1 LKPESTTNGRFYA
14 SVIGL
19 APRALVCSG
28 CKQSHEIVLGLYR
41 GDKRCR
47 RCKRVALF
55 VIQGQA
61 AKAKG

>member
-1 LKPESTTNGRFYA
+1 MSQPNSNSRYYA

-28 CKQSHEIVLGLYR
+28 CKQPGELVLGLYR

-47 RCKRVALF
+47 RCKRIALF
-55 VIQGQA
+55 VIQGPA